1 MTSRTIAALACA
13 AVLASTGHGFAQ
25 QRQSGIPA
33 VQVGKEKVFPT
44 DTTWIAL
51 TLNGKSMPFA
61 EPPTMRIDE
70 NYRAK
75 GFSGCNTFSVT
86 AYPMRQQKF
95 AVGPF
100 ALTKKACPK
109 PVMDAERSFLIALR
123 TIAEWDLEGA
133 NVLILK
139 GPNGTLR
146 FQRGL

>member
-1 MTSRTIAALACA
+1 MSFRAIAALACA
-13 AVLASTGHGFAQ
+13 AVMASTGQGLAQ
-25 QRQSGIPA
+25 QQKGGIAA
-33 VQVGKEKVFPT
+33 VQVGKEKIFPT

-51 TLNGKSMPFA
+51 TLNGKPMPFS

-75 GFSGCNTFSVT
+75 GFSGCNSFSVT
-86 AYPMRQQKF
+86 AYPMRQQRF

-109 PVMDAERSFLIALR
+109 PVMEAERSFLVALR

-133 NVLILK
+133 NILILK